1 MKYQLIYK
9 LNSKTHY
16 SFLESDTFQNVK
28 NLFKNLCVG
37 ELTEIREVLEENKTV
52 KKDDKNYIHSATVKI
67 SSYDRKNFRSI
78 KIPKFKKNLDENSLI
93 NIVKKYIKLNS
104 STPDNVQISKLYKS

>member
-16 SFLESDTFQNVK
+16 SFLESDNFQNIK

-37 ELTEIREVLEENKTV
+37 ELIEIREVLKEDKTV
-52 KKDDKNYIHSATVKI
+52 KKDDKNYIHSATVKV
-67 SSYDRKNFRSI
+67 SSFDKKHFRSI
-78 KIPKFKKNLDENSLI
+78 KIPKFKKNLDENSLV
-93 NIVKKYIKLNS
+93 NIVKKYIKLS
-104 STPDNVQISKLYKS
+104 SLSPDIVQISKLFKT